1 MSLSHA
7 ELEAIRRS
15 RRHPRAT
22 QFDYLHL
29 RFMISG
35 LEEVLRCLPEPKRD
49 VLDVWCGT
57 RPYDDLFPPEARII
71 GFDVEGN
78 PYGVA
83 DVVSDT
89 FLPFDGESF
98 DLVVCIQA
106 FQFVP
111 DPAAA
116 IAEFRRVLRRNG
128 VVLIALPFAF
138 EYDPRILERRYTGP
152 QLMALF
158 EGWDDVRLHQHGGRA
173 VSWAV
178 LTASLVR
185 NLDTYARRRPLLR
198 VLAPLFAVAYVL
210 LNGLGLVLAKLEDRK
225 LGSGA
230 LPMNLLLTARRPNE
244 LKTD

>member
-1 MSLSHA
+1 MLPRT

-29 RFMISG
+29 RFMIDG
-35 LEEVLRCLPEPKRD
+35 MQDVLRSLPEPKC

-57 RPYDDLFPPEARII
+57 RPYDDLFPREARVV

-89 FLPFDGESF
+89 FLPFPDESF
-98 DLVVCIQA
+98 DLVMCVQA

-116 IAEFRRVLRRNG
+116 IAEFRRVLRRHG

-138 EYDPRILERRYTGP
+138 EYDPRILERRFTGP
-152 QLMALF
+152 QLVALF
-158 EGWDDVRLHQHGGRA
+158 EGWDDVRLYQHGGRA

-198 VLAPLFAVAYVL
+198 VLAPLFTAGYVL
-210 LNGLGLVLAKLEDRK
+210 LNGLGLALAKVEEP
-225 LGSGA
+225 GVAAGA
-230 LPMNLLLTARRPNE
+230 LPMNLLLTARPRARE
-244 LKTD
+244 GLDD